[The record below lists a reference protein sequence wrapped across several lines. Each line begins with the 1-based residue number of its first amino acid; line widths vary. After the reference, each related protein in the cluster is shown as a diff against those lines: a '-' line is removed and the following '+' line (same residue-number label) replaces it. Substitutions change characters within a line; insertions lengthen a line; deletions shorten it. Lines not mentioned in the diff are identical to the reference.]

1 MKPFDQGLVN
11 YQHRLLAHDYG
22 QVFCRF
28 DAKQQALWSYLHQPQ
43 RIPCINHALLLN
55 LHAHHEDIQ
64 RSGGYVQT
72 DSEEVLPIR
81 YSIFAS
87 ATAGYFNMGGD
98 LQKMAEAIRNKDRA
112 QLQAYAKLSIDVVA
126 QRAFR
131 FNLDHV
137 TKISLLQGEVLG
149 AGIEAALTSDV
160 LIAERQSVFCFP
172 ELFFNMIPGMGAYS
186 FIARKAGMAVADKM
200 ILGCERFT
208 AEQCLEMG
216 LIDVVV
222 DEGEGEQAVQAFIQ
236 KNSRQ
241 SEGFLS
247 AQKAKA
253 RVNPLTY
260 SELEDIVNVWVENA
274 LRLTERDLKVMDRFY
289 RAQSRLF
296 PAQSSESQESE
307 SVHNIDSANDIQQ
320 ADNTQMVQ
328 HHAVNQ

>member
-1 MKPFDQGLVN
+1 MKPFEQGLVN
-11 YQHRLLAHDYG
+11 YQHRLLAHNYG

-28 DAKQQALWSYLHQPQ
+28 DATQQTLWSYLHQPE
-43 RIPCINHALLLN
+43 RIPCINHELLLN

-64 RSGGYVQT
+64 RSGGYVQLE
-72 DSEEVLPIR
+72 SEEVLPIR
-81 YSIFAS
+81 YSVFAS
-87 ATAGYFNMGGD
+87 ATPGYFNMGGD
-98 LQKMAEAIRNKDRA
+98 LQKMATAIRNKDRA

-149 AGIEAALTSDV
+149 AGIEAAMTSDV

-216 LIDVVV
+216 LIDIVV
-222 DEGEGEQAVQAFIQ
+222 DEGQGEQAVKDFIQ
-236 KNSRQ
+236 KNSKQ
-241 SEGFLS
+241 AEGFLS

-296 PAQSSESQESE
+296 PAPEAANSESQHGETIE
-307 SVHNIDSANDIQQ
+307 LVQQ
-320 ADNTQMVQ
+320 Q
-328 HHAVNQ
+328 AVNQ

>member
-1 MKPFDQGLVN
+1 MTKEKQMKPFEQGLVN
-11 YQHRLLAHDYG
+11 YQHRLLSHDYG

-28 DAKQQALWSYLHQPQ
+28 DAKQQTLWSYLNQPE
-43 RIPCINHALLLN
+43 RIPCINHELLLN

-64 RSGGYVQT
+64 RSGGYVQLEN
-72 DSEEVLPIR
+72 EEVLPIR
-81 YSIFAS
+81 YSVFAS
-87 ATAGYFNMGGD
+87 ATPGYFNMGGD
-98 LQKMAEAIRNKDRA
+98 LQKMATAIRNKDRA

-149 AGIEAALTSDV
+149 AGIEAAMTSDV

-186 FIARKAGMAVADKM
+186 FIARKAGMAIADKM
-200 ILGCERFT
+200 ILDCERFT
-208 AEQCLEMG
+208 AEECLEMG
-216 LIDVVV
+216 LIDMVV
-222 DEGEGEQAVQAFIQ
+222 DEGQGVEAVQAYIQ
-236 KNSRQ
+236 KSSKQ
-241 SEGFLS
+241 AEGFLS

-253 RVNPLTY
+253 RINPLTY

-274 LRLTERDLKVMDRFY
+274 LRLNERDLKVMDRFY

-296 PAQSSESQESE
+296 PSQE
-307 SVHNIDSANDIQQ
+307 VSAEQIQQ
-320 ADNTQMVQ
+320 TEMPQQ
-328 HHAVNQ
+328 QAVNQ

>member
-1 MKPFDQGLVN
+1 MKPFEQGLVN

-28 DAKQQALWSYLHQPQ
+28 DVEQQALWSYLNQPQ
-43 RIPCINHALLLN
+43 RIPCINHALLLD

-64 RSGGYVQT
+64 RSGGYVQLDT
-72 DSEEVLPIR
+72 AEVLPIR
-81 YSIFAS
+81 YSVFAS
-87 ATAGYFNMGGD
+87 ATPGYFNMGGD
-98 LQKMAEAIRNKDRA
+98 LQKMATAIRNRDRE

-149 AGIEAALTSDV
+149 AGIEAAMTSDV

-200 ILGCERFT
+200 ILGCERYS
-208 AEQCLEMG
+208 AEECLEMG
-216 LIDVVV
+216 LIDMVV
-222 DEGEGEQAVQAFIQ
+222 DEGEGEEAVRAFIK
-236 KNSRQ
+236 KNSKQ
-241 SEGFLS
+241 AEGFLS

-253 RVNPLTY
+253 RINPLTY
-260 SELEDIVNVWVENA
+260 DELKDIVDVWVENA

-296 PAQSSESQESE
+296 PAEAAAE
-307 SVHNIDSANDIQQ
+307 DSAQVVEGNDSHK
-320 ADNTQMVQ
+320 A
-328 HHAVNQ
+328 AVNQ

>member
-1 MKPFDQGLVN
+1 MKPFDQGLIN
-11 YQHRLLAHDYG
+11 YQHRLLTHDYG

-28 DAKQQALWSYLHQPQ
+28 DVKQQALWSYLHQPQ
-43 RIPCINHALLLN
+43 RIPCINHDLLLD
-55 LHAHHEDIQ
+55 LHTHHEDIQ
-64 RSGGYVQT
+64 RSGGYVQIDT
-72 DSEEVLPIR
+72 EEVLPIR
-81 YSIFAS
+81 YSVFAS
-87 ATAGYFNMGGD
+87 ATPGYFNMGGD
-98 LQKMAEAIRNKDRA
+98 LQKMAEAIRNQDRA

-186 FIARKAGMAVADKM
+186 FIARKAGIAVADKM

-208 AEQCLEMG
+208 ADQCLEMG

-236 KNSRQ
+236 KNGRQ
-241 SEGFLS
+241 AEGFLS

-260 SELEDIVNVWVENA
+260 DELKDIVNVWVENA
-274 LRLTERDLKVMDRFY
+274 LRLTERDLKVMERFY

-296 PAQSSESQESE
+296 PAQEVVSQGSEPTHSIEPAPDME
-307 SVHNIDSANDIQQ
+307 RMQQ
-320 ADNTQMVQ
+320 L
-328 HHAVNQ
+328 AVNQ

>member
-1 MKPFDQGLVN
+1 MKPFEQGLVN
-11 YQHRLLAHDYG
+11 YQQRLLSHDYG

-28 DAKQQALWSYLHQPQ
+28 DAERQALWSYLNQPQ
-43 RIPCINHALLLN
+43 RIPCINHELLMN
-55 LHAHHEDIQ
+55 LHEHHADIQ
-64 RSGGYVQT
+64 RSGGYVQMDT
-72 DSEEVLPIR
+72 DTVLPIR
-81 YSIFAS
+81 YSVFAS
-87 ATAGYFNMGGD
+87 ATPGYFNMGGD
-98 LQKMAEAIRNKDRA
+98 LQKMAAAIRQQDRA

-131 FNLDHV
+131 FQLDHV

-149 AGIEAALTSDV
+149 AGIEAAMTSDV
-160 LIAERQSVFCFP
+160 LIAERHSVFCFP

-208 AEQCLEMG
+208 AEECLEMG
-216 LIDVVV
+216 LIDIVV
-222 DEGEGEQAVQAFIQ
+222 DEGEGEQAVHDFIH
-236 KNSRQ
+236 KNNKRA
-241 SEGFLS
+241 EGFLS

-260 SELEDIVNVWVENA
+260 GELEDIVNVWVENA

-296 PAQSSESQESE
+296 PVGEESA
-307 SVHNIDSANDIQQ
+307 VMNTGADTAAQQ
-320 ADNTQMVQ
+320 ADVQ
-328 HHAVNQ
+328 PRAVNQ

>member
-1 MKPFDQGLVN
+1 MKPFDQGLVD

-28 DAKQQALWSYLHQPQ
+28 DATQQALWSYIHQPQ
-43 RIPCINHALLLN
+43 RIPCINHELLQN

-72 DSEEVLPIR
+72 SAEEVLPIK
-81 YSIFAS
+81 YSVFAS
-87 ATAGYFNMGGD
+87 ATPGYFNMGGD
-98 LQKMAEAIRNKDRA
+98 LQKMAVAIRNQDRA

-160 LIAERQSVFCFP
+160 LIAERQTVFCFP

-200 ILGCERFT
+200 ILSCERFT

-241 SEGFLS
+241 AEGFLS

-253 RVNPLTY
+253 RINPLTY
-260 SELEDIVNVWVENA
+260 DELEDIVNVWVENA

-296 PAQSSESQESE
+296 PAQQDMNQNLEHVHGNEIARDIE
-307 SVHNIDSANDIQQ
+307 SVQKQ
-320 ADNTQMVQ
+320 
-328 HHAVNQ
+328 AVNE

>member
-1 MKPFDQGLVN
+1 MKPFEQGLVN

-28 DAKQQALWSYLHQPQ
+28 DATQQTLWSYLHQPE
-43 RIPCINHALLLN
+43 RIPCINHELLLN

-64 RSGGYVQT
+64 RSGGYVQLE
-72 DSEEVLPIR
+72 SEEVLPIR
-81 YSIFAS
+81 YSVFAS
-87 ATAGYFNMGGD
+87 ATPGYFNMGGD
-98 LQKMAEAIRNKDRA
+98 LQKMATAIRNKDRA

-149 AGIEAALTSDV
+149 AGIEAAMTSDV

-216 LIDVVV
+216 LIDIVV
-222 DEGEGEQAVQAFIQ
+222 DEGQGEQAVKDFIQ
-236 KNSRQ
+236 KNSKQ
-241 SEGFLS
+241 AEGFLS

-274 LRLTERDLKVMDRFY
+274 LRLKERDLKVMDRFY

-296 PAQSSESQESE
+296 PAPEAANSESQHGETIE
-307 SVHNIDSANDIQQ
+307 LVQQ
-320 ADNTQMVQ
+320 Q
-328 HHAVNQ
+328 AVNQ

>member
-1 MKPFDQGLVN
+1 MKLIEQGLVN

-28 DAKQQALWSYLHQPQ
+28 DAEQQALWSYLHQPQ

-64 RSGGYVQT
+64 RSGGFVR
-72 DSEEVLPIR
+72 SESGELVPLR
-81 YSIFAS
+81 YSVFAS
-87 ATAGYFNMGGD
+87 ATPGYFNMGGD
-98 LQKMAEAIRNKDRA
+98 LQKMASAIRQQDRQ

-131 FNLDHV
+131 FQLDQV

-200 ILGCERFT
+200 ILGCGRFT
-208 AEQCLEMG
+208 AEECLEMG
-216 LIDVVV
+216 LIDMVVE
-222 DEGEGEQAVQAFIQ
+222 EGEGEDAVQTFIH
-236 KNSRQ
+236 KNSKQ
-241 SEGFLS
+241 AEGFLS

-260 SELEDIVNVWVENA
+260 AELEDIVNVWVENA

-296 PAQSSESQESE
+296 PAQEAPLVAEQ
-307 SVHNIDSANDIQQ
+307 
-320 ADNTQMVQ
+320 NTLQYQ
-328 HHAVNQ
+328 AVNQ